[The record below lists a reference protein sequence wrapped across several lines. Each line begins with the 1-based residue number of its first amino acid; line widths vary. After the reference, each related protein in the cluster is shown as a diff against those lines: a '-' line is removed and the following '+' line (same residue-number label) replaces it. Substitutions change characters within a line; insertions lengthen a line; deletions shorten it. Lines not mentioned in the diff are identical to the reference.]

1 MQRARSPQVIS
12 LLFTVVRVLPHNRS
26 MNERAVETTPVADR
40 RKAQQERQRTRLV
53 LAAGETFVEL
63 GYASATVADIL
74 KLAGMSRRSFY
85 EFFTSKEDVLL
96 ALLDEIV
103 VEVRGEAMTLTRG
116 VDDPLEVAVLIM
128 TAYVRVAARFPM
140 VGYQVMAA
148 GGEPRKRR
156 RQQLIA
162 FMGLI
167 EGQLKTAH
175 ERGLISRAPDD
186 VTLRLLIGGMDH
198 LILSYHLD
206 GTREKLLETEP
217 QVRELFSRAFR

>member
-1 MQRARSPQVIS
+1 
-12 LLFTVVRVLPHNRS
+12 
-26 MNERAVETTPVADR
+26 MNERAVESSPVADR
-40 RKAQQERQRTRLV
+40 RKAQQERQKTRLV
-53 LAAGETFVEL
+53 LAAGETFVDL

-85 EFFTSKEDVLL
+85 EFFSSKEDVLL

-103 VEVRGEAMTLTRG
+103 VEVRGEAMALTRG

-128 TAYVRVAARFPM
+128 TAYVRVATRFPM

-148 GGEPRKRR
+148 GGEPRARR
-156 RQQLIA
+156 RSQLIA
-162 FMGLI
+162 FMALI
-167 EGQLKTAH
+167 EGQLRTAY
-175 ERGLISRAPDD
+175 ERGSISREPDD

-206 GTREKLLETEP
+206 GAREKLLETEP
-217 QVRELFSRAFR
+217 QVRELFTRAFK

>member
-1 MQRARSPQVIS
+1 
-12 LLFTVVRVLPHNRS
+12 
-26 MNERAVETTPVADR
+26 MNERAVESTPVADR
-40 RKAQQERQRTRLV
+40 RRAQQERQRTRLV
-53 LAAGETFVEL
+53 LAAGEAFVSL
-63 GYASATVADIL
+63 GYATATVADIL

-103 VEVRGEAMTLTRG
+103 VEVRGEAMELTRG
-116 VDDPLEVAVLIM
+116 VDDPLEVAIQIM
-128 TAYVRVAARFPM
+128 IAYVRVASRFPM

-156 RQQLIA
+156 RQQLNA
-162 FMGLI
+162 FMALI
-167 EGQLKTAH
+167 EGQLRNAL

-186 VTLRLLIGGMDH
+186 ITLRLLIGGMDH

-206 GTREKLLETEP
+206 GAREKLLETEP
-217 QVRELFSRAFR
+217 YVRDLFTRAFK

>member
-1 MQRARSPQVIS
+1 M
-12 LLFTVVRVLPHNRS
+12 
-26 MNERAVETTPVADR
+26 ADR

-116 VDDPLEVAVLIM
+116 VDDPLEVAALIM
-128 TAYVRVAARFPM
+128 IAYVRVAARFPM

-162 FMGLI
+162 FMALI
-167 EGQLKTAH
+167 EGQLNTAH
-175 ERGLISRAPDD
+175 ERGLISRPADD

-217 QVRELFSRAFR
+217 QVRELFQRAFK